1 MYQALYRKYRPNN
14 FSDVTGQEIIIK
26 TLKNAVKNNKI
37 SHAYLFTGPRGT
49 GKTSIAKILAKTV
62 NCNDL
67 KDSTPCD
74 KCVNCTQINS
84 KTSTDIIEIDA
95 ASNNGVDEIREI
107 RNKVNLVPSTGKY
120 KVYIIDEVHMLT
132 TGAFNALLK
141 TLEEPPSHAIFIL
154 ATTEPHKIP
163 ATIMSRC
170 QRFDFKRIPN
180 EKIVLRLKYIVEQE
194 NLSVDEEALY
204 EIARISDGGMRDSI
218 SLLDQLVSYNPVNAN
233 IDDVHEINGSLSNKR
248 LKEFIT
254 NILNKDITNVLKDI
268 DEFYSNGK
276 SLIKITESIINFLKN
291 VLLLKVSRDYLLSK
305 VDEISDYE
313 EVLKMTSIEQ
323 ITELI
328 TKFNNEINNIKISSD
343 PKLSM
348 EILIIK
354 ECSKMKENISRE
366 IILEPKENK
375 NTNIMNEEKAI
386 QINREIIKTQTNVQE
401 KELDVLV
408 EEKKEIYIESEE
420 VKKVNLK
427 LDELIELR
435 VNNTLAKFN
444 KGLLKNIKEQLSGVS
459 DYLLDDRYSKYASI
473 LLDGELKAA
482 SDENMIFVYQTKNTS
497 EEFNINILLIEEL
510 ISQLLEKKY
519 KVISVDIEKWEIIKN
534 EFNNKQKKYEY
545 IPETSELLSCLINS
559 NQEINEL
566 DNIFGDIVNYE

>member
-26 TLKNAVKNNKI
+26 TLKNAVENNKI

-248 LKEFIT
+248 LKAFIT
-254 NILNKDITNVLKDI
+254 NILNKDITNVLNDI

-313 EVLKMTSIEQ
+313 EVLKMASIEQ

-328 TKFNNEINNIKISSD
+328 TKFNNEINDIKISSD

-354 ECSKMKENISRE
+354 ECSKMEENISRE
-366 IILEPKENK
+366 IILETKENK
-375 NTNIMNEEKAI
+375 NTIIMNKEKAI
-386 QINREIIKTQTNVQE
+386 QINREIIKTQTNVLE
-401 KELDVLV
+401 KESDVLA
-408 EEKKEIYIESEE
+408 EEKKEIYTESEE

-427 LDELIELR
+427 FNELIELR

-444 KGLLKNIKEQLSGVS
+444 KGLLKNIKEQMSGVS

-510 ISQLLEKKY
+510 ISQLLEKNY

-534 EFNNKQKKYEY
+534 EFNNKQKKYGY

>member
-1 MYQALYRKYRPNN
+1 
-14 FSDVTGQEIIIK
+14 
-26 TLKNAVKNNKI
+26 
-37 SHAYLFTGPRGT
+37 
-49 GKTSIAKILAKTV
+49 
-62 NCNDL
+62 
-67 KDSTPCD
+67 
-74 KCVNCTQINS
+74 
-84 KTSTDIIEIDA
+84 
-95 ASNNGVDEIREI
+95 
-107 RNKVNLVPSTGKY
+107 
-120 KVYIIDEVHMLT
+120 
-132 TGAFNALLK
+132 
-141 TLEEPPSHAIFIL
+141 
-154 ATTEPHKIP
+154 
-163 ATIMSRC
+163 
-170 QRFDFKRIPN
+170 
-180 EKIVLRLKYIVEQE
+180 
-194 NLSVDEEALY
+194 
-204 EIARISDGGMRDSI
+204 
-218 SLLDQLVSYNPVNAN
+218 
-233 IDDVHEINGSLSNKR
+233 
-248 LKEFIT
+248 
-254 NILNKDITNVLKDI
+254 
-268 DEFYSNGK
+268 
-276 SLIKITESIINFLKN
+276 
-291 VLLLKVSRDYLLSK
+291 
-305 VDEISDYE
+305 
-313 EVLKMTSIEQ
+313 
-323 ITELI
+323 
-328 TKFNNEINNIKISSD
+328 
-343 PKLSM
+343 M

-354 ECSKMKENISRE
+354 ECSKMKENIFRE

-375 NTNIMNEEKAI
+375 NTNIMNEEMAI

>member
-26 TLKNAVKNNKI
+26 TLKNAVENNKI

-74 KCVNCTQINS
+74 KCVSCTQINT

-180 EKIVLRLKYIVEQE
+180 EKIVLRLKYIAEKE

-248 LKEFIT
+248 LKAFIT
-254 NILNKDITNVLKDI
+254 NILNKDITNVLNDI

-328 TKFNNEINNIKISSD
+328 TKFNNEINDIKISSD

-354 ECSKMKENISRE
+354 ECSKMEENISRE
-366 IILEPKENK
+366 IILETKENK
-375 NTNIMNEEKAI
+375 NTIIMNEEKAI
-386 QINREIIKTQTNVQE
+386 QINREIIKTQTNVLE
-401 KELDVLV
+401 KEMDVLV
-408 EEKKEIYIESEE
+408 EEKKEIYTESEE

-444 KGLLKNIKEQLSGVS
+444 KGLSKNIKEQLSGVS

-510 ISQLLEKKY
+510 ISQLLEKNY

-534 EFNNKQKKYEY
+534 EFNNKQKKYDY

>member
-26 TLKNAVKNNKI
+26 TLKNAVENNKI

-194 NLSVDEEALY
+194 NLNVDEEALY

-248 LKEFIT
+248 LKAFIT
-254 NILNKDITNVLKDI
+254 NILNKDITNVLNDI

-313 EVLKMTSIEQ
+313 EVLKMASIEQ

-328 TKFNNEINNIKISSD
+328 TKFNNEINDIKISSD

-354 ECSKMKENISRE
+354 ECSKMGENISRE
-366 IILEPKENK
+366 IVLETKENK
-375 NTNIMNEEKAI
+375 NTIIMNEEKAI
-386 QINREIIKTQTNVQE
+386 QINREIIKTQTNVLE
-401 KELDVLV
+401 KESDVLV

-497 EEFNINILLIEEL
+497 DEFNINILLIEEL
-510 ISQLLEKKY
+510 ISQLLEKNY

-534 EFNNKQKKYEY
+534 EFNNKQKKYDY

>member
-26 TLKNAVKNNKI
+26 TLKNAVENNKI

-74 KCVNCTQINS
+74 KCVSCTQINT

-254 NILNKDITNVLKDI
+254 NILNKDITNVLNDI

-276 SLIKITESIINFLKN
+276 SLIKITESIISFLKN

-313 EVLKMTSIEQ
+313 EVLKMASIEQ

-328 TKFNNEINNIKISSD
+328 TKFNNEINDIKISSD

-354 ECSKMKENISRE
+354 ECSKMEGNISRE
-366 IILEPKENK
+366 IILETKENK
-375 NTNIMNEEKAI
+375 NTIIMNEEKAI
-386 QINREIIKTQTNVQE
+386 QINREIIKTQTNVLE
-401 KELDVLV
+401 KEMDVLV
-408 EEKKEIYIESEE
+408 EEKKEIYTESEE

-444 KGLLKNIKEQLSGVS
+444 KGLSKNIKEQLSGVS

-510 ISQLLEKKY
+510 ISQLLEKNY

-534 EFNNKQKKYEY
+534 EFNNKQKKYDY

>member
-26 TLKNAVKNNKI
+26 TLKNAVENNKI

-248 LKEFIT
+248 LKAFIT
-254 NILNKDITNVLKDI
+254 NILNKDITNVLNDI

-328 TKFNNEINNIKISSD
+328 TKFNNEINDIKISSD

-354 ECSKMKENISRE
+354 ECSKMEENISRE
-366 IILEPKENK
+366 IILETKENK
-375 NTNIMNEEKAI
+375 NTIIMNEEKAI
-386 QINREIIKTQTNVQE
+386 QINKEIIKTQTNVLE
-401 KELDVLV
+401 KESDVLV

-459 DYLLDDRYSKYASI
+459 DYLLDDKYSKYASI

-510 ISQLLEKKY
+510 ISQLLEKNY

-534 EFNNKQKKYEY
+534 EFNSKQKKYDY

>member
-1 MYQALYRKYRPNN
+1 MAYISLYRKYRPQS
-14 FSDVTGQEIIIK
+14 FSEVVGQEVVKKVIK
-26 TLKNAVKNNKI
+26 NSILNDKI
-37 SHAYLFTGPRGT
+37 SHAYIFSGPRGT
-49 GKTSIAKILAKTV
+49 GKTSIAKIFSKAV
-62 NCNDL
+62 NCLSPIEGDVC
-67 KDSTPCD
+67 SECD
-74 KCVNCTQINS
+74 VCKHSFDDEI
-84 KTSTDIIEIDA
+84 DIVEIDA

-254 NILNKDITNVLKDI
+254 NILNKDITNVLNDI

-313 EVLKMTSIEQ
+313 EVLKMASIEQ

-328 TKFNNEINNIKISSD
+328 TKFNNEINDIKISSD

-354 ECSKMKENISRE
+354 ECSKMEGNISRE
-366 IILEPKENK
+366 IILETKENK
-375 NTNIMNEEKAI
+375 NTIIMNEEKAI
-386 QINREIIKTQTNVQE
+386 QINREIIKTQTNVLE
-401 KELDVLV
+401 KEMDVLV
-408 EEKKEIYIESEE
+408 EEKKEIY
-420 VKKVNLK
+420 LK
-427 LDELIELR
+427 
-435 VNNTLAKFN
+435 F
-444 KGLLKNIKEQLSGVS
+444 
-459 DYLLDDRYSKYASI
+459 
-473 LLDGELKAA
+473 
-482 SDENMIFVYQTKNTS
+482 
-497 EEFNINILLIEEL
+497 
-510 ISQLLEKKY
+510 
-519 KVISVDIEKWEIIKN
+519 
-534 EFNNKQKKYEY
+534 
-545 IPETSELLSCLINS
+545 
-559 NQEINEL
+559 
-566 DNIFGDIVNYE
+566 

>member
-26 TLKNAVKNNKI
+26 TLKNAVENNKI

-194 NLSVDEEALY
+194 NLNVDEEALY

-248 LKEFIT
+248 LKAFIT
-254 NILNKDITNVLKDI
+254 NILNKDITNVLNDI

-328 TKFNNEINNIKISSD
+328 TKFNNEINDIKISSD

-354 ECSKMKENISRE
+354 ECSKMEENISRE
-366 IILEPKENK
+366 IILETKENK
-375 NTNIMNEEKAI
+375 NTIIMNEEKAI
-386 QINREIIKTQTNVQE
+386 QINREIIKTQTNVLE
-401 KELDVLV
+401 KESDVLV

-510 ISQLLEKKY
+510 ISQLLEKNY

-534 EFNNKQKKYEY
+534 EFNNKQKKYDY